1 MTLGLI
7 QTLTGLLMLHNVV
20 ASPQYSTPPPLDQGQ
35 LGAVA
40 SESSICSRIGTE
52 LLKQGGNAADAL
64 VGTVACVGVIGM
76 YHSGIG
82 GGGFMIVRSPNG
94 TFEFIDFRE
103 TAPDSAFEDMYK
115 DNEDASLNGGLA
127 AGVPGEVRGLQ
138 HLHDKYGKLP
148 WSAVWLPAVKVAREG
163 WTVNEDLVNYIK
175 SAIGLTGNATSNFLV
190 DDPAFAIDF
199 APHGRLPRLN
209 ETITRKRYANT
220 LETIAYEGPD
230 AFYSGPMAE
239 STIRTIQARNGTM
252 TLGDLKNYTVAIRK
266 PSTITYRDYKLTACS
281 APSGGEVTL
290 AILKIL
296 EGYDDLGD
304 PSTVNLT
311 THRLDEAMKFAYGMR
326 TELGDPS
333 YLPGIDAYQEAMVSA
348 ATAAAIRAKISDTR
362 TFDTSYYDPKGLESL
377 ETPGTSH
384 VVVADHTGLSIS
396 LTTTINTLFGAKLAD
411 NETGIYLNNE
421 MNDFSI
427 PNVTNAFGYAPSPA
441 NFIRPGKRPLSSIS
455 PVIVEHR
462 NAPSLASALYIAI
475 GAAGGSRIIT
485 ATAQNLV
492 HMLDGG
498 LSAVAALARPR
509 LHDQL
514 VPAQVSF
521 EYAFGNGT
529 TAFLS
534 QLGANV
540 TWVAPGQSTA
550 QGLRRLANGTFE
562 AAGEPRQRN
571 SAGVVV

>member
-411 NETGIYLNNE
+411 NETGIC
-421 MNDFSI
+421 
-427 PNVTNAFGYAPSPA
+427 
-441 NFIRPGKRPLSSIS
+441 K
-455 PVIVEHR
+455 
-462 NAPSLASALYIAI
+462 
-475 GAAGGSRIIT
+475 
-485 ATAQNLV
+485 
-492 HMLDGG
+492 
-498 LSAVAALARPR
+498 
-509 LHDQL
+509 
-514 VPAQVSF
+514 
-521 EYAFGNGT
+521 
-529 TAFLS
+529 
-534 QLGANV
+534 
-540 TWVAPGQSTA
+540 ST
-550 QGLRRLANGTFE
+550 
-562 AAGEPRQRN
+562 
-571 SAGVVV
+571 

>member
-348 ATAAAIRAKISDTR
+348 ATVRSARARSGTKSGTPRPRVHAHVSLRIWLTFFLLLMRPGSRDTCQNQR
-362 TFDTSYYDPKGLESL
+362 HSYVR
-377 ETPGTSH
+377 H
-384 VVVADHTGLSIS
+384 VVLRPEGPRVARD
-396 LTTTINTLFGAKLAD
+396 A
-411 NETGIYLNNE
+411 
-421 MNDFSI
+421 
-427 PNVTNAFGYAPSPA
+427 GYFA
-441 NFIRPGKRPLSSIS
+441 RCG
-455 PVIVEHR
+455 
-462 NAPSLASALYIAI
+462 
-475 GAAGGSRIIT
+475 GGSHG
-485 ATAQNLV
+485 ALHQP
-492 HMLDGG
+492 HHDHQH
-498 LSAVAALARPR
+498 AVWC
-509 LHDQL
+509 
-514 VPAQVSF
+514 
-521 EYAFGNGT
+521 ETCG
-529 TAFLS
+529 
-534 QLGANV
+534 
-540 TWVAPGQSTA
+540 
-550 QGLRRLANGTFE
+550 
-562 AAGEPRQRN
+562 QRN
-571 SAGVVV
+571 RHM